1 MNIIAYVAYVVMVV
15 VIILEYFQSEFL
27 YF

>member
-15 VIILEYFQSEFL
+15 VIILEYFQAGFA
-27 YF
+27 YV